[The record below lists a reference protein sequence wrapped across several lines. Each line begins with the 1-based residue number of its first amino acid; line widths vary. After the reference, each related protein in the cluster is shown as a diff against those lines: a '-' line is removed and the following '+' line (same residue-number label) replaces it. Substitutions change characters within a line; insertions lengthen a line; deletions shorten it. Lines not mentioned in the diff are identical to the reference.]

1 MFNRILFVTTVAT
14 CLATAAGFL
23 ARSWWV
29 FELFSHFR
37 VQYFVVLAGCGIIF
51 LARKKHREVVLA
63 IAFAVVNYSVVG
75 NYHVEPSAQA
85 SIAAGEGRT
94 IRALLVNVN
103 QGNQAHEKL
112 HRFVRFMNADLMV
125 LVEVNQD
132 WMSSLRPLF
141 QQYPY
146 NTSKPNGTGGIALLS
161 RIPFDDAT
169 IEIIGGVGLPSVIA
183 RFTIDGQKLTLIGTH
198 PRPPTSRA
206 RAKSRN
212 HQLAELAEFV
222 SARQE
227 PTILLGD
234 LNVTPWSPFFRDFL
248 RSTGLR
254 DSREG
259 FGLQPSWPTR
269 FPPVWIPIDHALVSS
284 NVVVHDRRVGPYIG
298 SDHYPVVID
307 FSITARSKELRIINR
322 RFTQMNADDNS
333 PESRRAK
340 GNKSRQLTNA
350 KRNTSRQLSAI
361 TSQQDSK
368 EKSGPRFDGWE
379 VMMGPR
385 LRAKSKI

>member
-1 MFNRILFVTTVAT
+1 MFNRLLLYITGLT

-51 LARKKHREVVLA
+51 LVRKKHREVVLA

-85 SIAAGEGRT
+85 SLAAGEER
-94 IRALLVNVN
+94 ILRALMVNVN
-103 QGNQAHEKL
+103 QGNQAYE
-112 HRFVRFMNADLMV
+112 RFEQFVRSTDPDLLV
-125 LVEVNQD
+125 LIEVNRD
-132 WMSSLRPLF
+132 WMSSLRPLLEH
-141 QQYPY
+141 YPY
-146 NTSKPNGTGGIALLS
+146 TTSKPNGTGGIALLS
-161 RIPFDDAT
+161 RIPFDNAT

-198 PRPPTSRA
+198 PSPPTSRD

-212 HQLAELAEFV
+212 HQLAELARFISE
-222 SARQE
+222 REE
-227 PTILLGD
+227 PIILLGD
-234 LNVTPWSPFFRDFL
+234 LNVTPWSPYFTEFL

-259 FGLQPSWPTR
+259 FGVQPSWPTR

-298 SDHYPVVID
+298 SDHYPVILD
-307 FSITARSKELRIINR
+307 FA
-322 RFTQMNADDNS
+322 
-333 PESRRAK
+333 
-340 GNKSRQLTNA
+340 
-350 KRNTSRQLSAI
+350 LS
-361 TSQQDSK
+361 
-368 EKSGPRFDGWE
+368 EKF
-379 VMMGPR
+379 
-385 LRAKSKI
+385 KKY